1 MRESEERYA
10 LAVEGANDGLWDWN
24 VVSGEIYVSPQTR
37 EILGLD
43 IEGDVATAEQ
53 WNDRE
58 QIATLHGADWMI
70 WEGDPLP
77 STLQGLNELDVRSV
91 VFDPCG
97 SRPEDGDLLTV
108 LAAGAESLERVFGSR
123 D

>member
-1 MRESEERYA
+1 VAQDPER
-10 LAVEGANDGLWDWN
+10 AVIFSHPVYEYLSRRYDLHGPSLDW
-24 VVSGEIYVSPQTR
+24 EPDATP
-37 EILGLD
+37 
-43 IEGDVATAEQ
+43 TAEQ
-53 WNDRE
+53 WNDLE

-97 SRPEDGDLLTV
+97 NRPEDGDLLTV